1 MDHTF
6 SNAIP
11 VDKNGYVY
19 VYFTNESDE
28 LVYFDNFNVSHEHGP
43 LLEETN
49 YYPFGLVQAGISSKS
64 LGPVENKYQY
74 NGKELQHKEFS
85 DGEGLEWYDYGARM
99 YDPQI
104 GRWNHI
110 DGLSELISA
119 WSPYSYGFNNPIK
132 FIDLDGRMNADAESR
147 RHLMDDVNGTGRTS
161 ENNIDMAKF
170 CICAAQSPIY
180 GIDGQLLGTDDE
192 GLQGDPIFM
201 DEKSFKQGMSH
212 EEALKHNLGPNALNG
227 KAAETAFVA
236 SFNSLPDRP
245 DYDGEITFDEASEWF
260 RHGDGQP
267 LYVDLRKV
275 DLSSVESW
283 HFMDKVGSIKS
294 FNIEGGNDGAVYGH
308 ISLRLYPDNY
318 VKAFP
323 DTYNFEMHPWSNPVN
338 WIRNVGTIIGGAV
351 AGDGTPFQINF
362 YGSKKVKYAYQ
373 PMK

>member
-1 MDHTF
+1 
-6 SNAIP
+6 
-11 VDKNGYVY
+11 
-19 VYFTNESDE
+19 
-28 LVYFDNFNVSHEHGP
+28 
-43 LLEETN
+43 
-49 YYPFGLVQAGISSKS
+49 
-64 LGPVENKYQY
+64 
-74 NGKELQHKEFS
+74 
-85 DGEGLEWYDYGARM
+85 
-99 YDPQI
+99 
-104 GRWNHI
+104 
-110 DGLSELISA
+110 
-119 WSPYSYGFNNPIK
+119 
-132 FIDLDGRMNADAESR
+132 MNADAESR